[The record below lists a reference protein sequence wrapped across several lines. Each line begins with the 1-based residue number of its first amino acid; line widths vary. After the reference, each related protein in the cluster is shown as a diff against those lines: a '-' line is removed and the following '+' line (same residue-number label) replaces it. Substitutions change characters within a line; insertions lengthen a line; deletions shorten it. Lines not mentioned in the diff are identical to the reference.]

1 MAAATNYPVTMEAR
15 LDPDVSRWLWLVKW
29 VLVIPH
35 VVVLVFLWT
44 AYVVTTIV
52 AFFGIVFT
60 GRYPRGIFEFNV
72 GVLRWS
78 WRVAYYSWGANGTD
92 RYPPFSLADDPAY
105 PTHLEVAYPDRLS
118 RGLVLVKWWL
128 LAIPHYLI
136 VGVLIGGG
144 SWAAWNVDGTDWAV
158 YGNLLGILVLVA
170 VVVLLVT
177 GRYPRG
183 LFDLILGLNRWVLRV
198 AGYVGL
204 MTDEYPPF
212 RLDMGETEPGATL
225 TLPSRPDD
233 GGSPAGGT
241 SPPPPPPSRGQRW
254 TAGRV
259 TSLILGVL
267 LVLPGAG
274 LLAGGGFVLWLDR
287 TQRDANGFVT
297 TEPIGLSTDASALVA
312 TFEVDR
318 QLGTDWLLLTG
329 PGATIGPGSSE
340 TIRIRV
346 RPAGEPDVVVGIGR
360 TDEVLR
366 FLDGVAY
373 ADVIDLRPTYATV
386 PGEGGAPAFRDG
398 PWTAVGR
405 GDEPALRW
413 DVREGSWTVVVMN
426 ADGSAGVEARVDAG
440 ARLEVLDEI
449 AFALLGVGV
458 VLLVLGSVLIAVPA
472 ARASRREDR

>member
-1 MAAATNYPVTMEAR
+1 MTTATNYPVTMEAR

-35 VVVLVFLWT
+35 LVVLVFLWT

-52 AFFGIVFT
+52 AFFGILFT
-60 GRYPRGIFEFNV
+60 GRYPLGIFEFNV

-105 PTHLEVAYPDRLS
+105 PTHLEVAYPERLS

-144 SWAAWNVDGTDWAV
+144 SWVAWNVDGTDWAI

-170 VVVLLVT
+170 VVVLLIT

-212 RLDMGETEPGATL
+212 RLDMGETEPGGTL
-225 TLPSRPDD
+225 TLPHRPDD
-233 GGSPAGGT
+233 GGVPTGAAPT
-241 SPPPPPPSRGQRW
+241 PPPPAGGQRW
-254 TAGRV
+254 TAGRIV
-259 TSLILGVL
+259 SLILGVL

-274 LLAGGGFVLWLDR
+274 VLAGGGFVLWIDR

-297 TEPIGLSTDASALVA
+297 TDPIRLSTDASALLG
-312 TFEVDR
+312 TFDVDR
-318 QLGTDWLLLTG
+318 QLGTDWLMLTG
-329 PGATIGPGSSE
+329 PGATIGPGSHE
-340 TIRIRV
+340 VIRIRV
-346 RPAGEPDVVVGIGR
+346 RPEGAGDAFVGIGP
-360 TDEVLR
+360 TAEVLR

-373 ADVIDLRPTYATV
+373 ADVTDFHPTYELV
-386 PGEGGAPAFRDG
+386 PGEAPAPAVDGG
-398 PWTAVGR
+398 PWVARSR
-405 GDEPALRW
+405 GDAASLRW
-413 DVREGSWTVVVMN
+413 DVEEGSWTVVVMN
-426 ADGSAGVEARVDAG
+426 GDASAGVDVRVDAG

-449 AFALLGVGV
+449 GFVLLGVGA
-458 VLLVLGSVLIAVPA
+458 LLLALGTILIAVPA
-472 ARASRREDR
+472 ARASRRGER